1 MMQTHQAYMQRQQQQ
16 FLQQPQVQQPN
27 AMPSP
32 IGQQPQGND
41 GSMLARLRAASQSRE
56 ARGTFGMGEFS
67 AIAPDESENF
77 LSK

>member
-16 FLQQPQVQQPN
+16 FLQQPQVQQQN

-32 IGQQPQGND
+32 IAQQQND
-41 GSMLARLRAASQSRE
+41 GSMLARLRAASQSRD